1 MLFSHVLLS
10 YERYSFK
17 FNGQQSKEI
26 ITTQQ
31 NQGIGIT
38 GVKGSNSV
46 QDWSHFFFSGLI
58 FTNALRV
65 FITAQI
71 AFVVTSLP
79 DFYINHRA

>member
-46 QDWSHFFFSGLI
+46 QD
-58 FTNALRV
+58 
-65 FITAQI
+65 
-71 AFVVTSLP
+71 
-79 DFYINHRA
+79 